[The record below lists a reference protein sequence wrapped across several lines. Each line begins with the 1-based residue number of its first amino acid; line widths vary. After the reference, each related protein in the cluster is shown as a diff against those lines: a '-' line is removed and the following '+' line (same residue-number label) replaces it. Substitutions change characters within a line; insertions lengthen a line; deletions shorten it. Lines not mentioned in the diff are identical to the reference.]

1 MKSLS
6 LYDVIRPAVLAI
18 KRMGAYIPVYI
29 PGCISERVKF
39 WLQPFYLSANLFC
52 LCKGGKHASS
62 EQCTWGSVH
71 CMYTYTVYCTV
82 CTHMLL
88 SGTLGFVKQ
97 VSHNGLR
104 LSVR

>member
-6 LYDVIRPAVLAI
+6 LYDVIRGAALAI

-52 LCKGGKHASS
+52 LRKRGKQASKHARSLHYTV
-62 EQCTWGSVH
+62 QCT
-71 CMYTYTVYCTV
+71 VY
-82 CTHMLL
+82 
-88 SGTLGFVKQ
+88 
-97 VSHNGLR
+97 N
-104 LSVR
+104 